1 MHITLM
7 VWYLQL
13 CMPSAH
19 FLVDPYGFWVT
30 GFVSGSQDSTYPSGK
45 MLMWVGQ
52 DDISCLDLN
61 AHRWELKSMS

>member
-30 GFVSGSQDSTYPSGK
+30 GFVSGSQGKQSGGSRLIDP
-45 MLMWVGQ
+45 MLNCRHGQ
-52 DDISCLDLN
+52 LFHS
-61 AHRWELKSMS
+61 S

>member
-13 CMPSAH
+13 CISSAH

-30 GFVSGSQDSTYPSGK
+30 GFVSGRQPIPSK
-45 MLMWVGQ
+45 YLAV
-52 DDISCLDLN
+52 LDRQSKVLTVSLRIDQLTRN
-61 AHRWELKSMS
+61 